1 MTQQRASEPDPEG
14 EHAPGRG
21 DAPEA
26 AAALSPPET
35 PMWRRPE
42 VQTLV
47 ISRAAT
53 GIGIATLMYGAMV
66 WLASTGASQLAISF
80 TSMTRYGAALVFG
93 VAAGSIADLTA
104 KRTALF
110 SSYAIQAA
118 CCFLIPTFFGTS
130 LPSLLLLLLI
140 VAVLGQITAPAIMA
154 ATALVARKS
163 EMAAVAAIISVAGGI
178 GTAVG
183 SAFLAPLLIRSFGI
197 RGVMYTAGVILL
209 FGATRGL
216 KLPDEAGKAK
226 FRAALRQVEW
236 RESVPSL
243 EKTAHW
249 LGDNR
254 AVGSILLVGS
264 IVLALFDGMNTL
276 MPVYVRDV
284 LHSDPTNMVY
294 IFAPGAVGFMLASI
308 LGPILMG
315 RFGERPVA
323 VLSLGLMTVG
333 MISFGFVYQL
343 TPIIA
348 PLSPL
353 QIVSLVGTEVPPLI
367 AAAGFL
373 AIPTALGST
382 LAATAVQTYINRRVP
397 LERQG
402 STFGLQA
409 VIDNGLTL
417 TTILLLGLAAS
428 LLGSRVVFAIAPLV
442 VLGVAVWLVRYSV
455 GQQGDEP
462 ITSRQALQA
471 LLEYKDD
478 PDAEP
483 AG

>member
-53 GIGIATLMYGAMV
+53 GIGIAPLMYGAMV

-110 SSYAIQAA
+110 SAYAIQAA
-118 CCFLIPTFFGTS
+118 VCFIVPTFFGTS

-154 ATALVARKS
+154 ATALVARTS

-178 GTAVG
+178 GTAIG

>member
-53 GIGIATLMYGAMV
+53 GVGIATLMYGAMV

-110 SSYAIQAA
+110 SAYAIQAA
-118 CCFLIPTFFGTS
+118 VCFIVPTFFGTS
-130 LPSLLLLLLI
+130 LPSLLLVLLV

-154 ATALVARKS
+154 ATALVARTS